1 MSKKRKFYAEY
12 NLRVNGIEYPREY
25 NIVGVRNKD
34 EAETKLRNLVGS
46 DPATELI
53 IKSITPV

>member
-25 NIVGVRNKD
+25 NIIGVRNKE
-34 EAETKLRNLVGS
+34 EAETKLRNLVGNDS
-46 DPATELI
+46 TTELI

>member
-25 NIVGVRNKD
+25 NIVGVRNRD
-34 EAETKLRNLVGS
+34 EAEKKLRTLVGN
-46 DPATELI
+46 DAGTELI